1 MTQLMLRPDFKTAGG
16 EINDIL
22 WGSRYAGTITL
33 VYREGDRVSGSI
45 QLEENTLLPHEK
57 NEALDQLQAYV
68 QSLGAA
74 ECDVVVT
81 HSPYERIIAEK
92 NEYGTIALG
101 ESSYVDAAEDFDYES
116 DWIDNDFRFEDPD
129 LSEQDEL
136 SMDDMDELSRDEVGL
151 DEDGWEQELEPY
163 AAGPY
168 ELVPTVEKRN
178 RIEYDIYDEEQELVA
193 EVHIRI
199 SGCDVTG
206 EVTWMYPPEDDEIE
220 HAAELIVADFNEDE
234 IETFVIDMK
243 VGQDIIETIEL
254 TREDLLEDADEG
266 VRVYNAD
273 GDYLY
278 TDQDEAYTV
287 DLVRDD
293 GDMLT
298 YDIYKQSRG
307 GLPIGTAT
315 VDISQRQLTG
325 FIDFRDPGD
334 EADRDD
340 IVKLLTRELDKE
352 KDFNEINLT
361 MLHLNHPIEELYIE
375 MQPVH

>member
-1 MTQLMLRPDFKTAGG
+1 
-16 EINDIL
+16 
-22 WGSRYAGTITL
+22 
-33 VYREGDRVSGSI
+33 
-45 QLEENTLLPHEK
+45 
-57 NEALDQLQAYV
+57 
-68 QSLGAA
+68 
-74 ECDVVVT
+74 
-81 HSPYERIIAEK
+81 
-92 NEYGTIALG
+92 
-101 ESSYVDAAEDFDYES
+101 
-116 DWIDNDFRFEDPD
+116 
-129 LSEQDEL
+129 
-136 SMDDMDELSRDEVGL
+136 
-151 DEDGWEQELEPY
+151 
-163 AAGPY
+163 
-168 ELVPTVEKRN
+168 VEKRN

-206 EVTWMYPPEDDEIE
+206 EVMWMYPPEDDEIE